1 MPWYRTGT
9 VAITA
14 GQNTVTG
21 TGTAFSANA
30 RVGDAFLGPDGR
42 WYEVTNIASGT
53 VLSILPAYQ
62 GSTVTGGTYSIT
74 PVQGY
79 DKLLRDAFNGVNQQ
93 YGATLV
99 LFGGAADASTLRANI
114 FAATRG
120 QNADITALLGLT
132 TALSVAQGGTGGNT
146 AAAGR
151 AGLGLGTA
159 ATANAVGT
167 VSQSGG
173 VSTGAIIERG
183 SNASG
188 RYTKFADGTMIC
200 SATLNFSQAVT
211 FAQDGLFIG
220 ATPTFGFPAA
230 FIAPPQFTFSARAQ
244 TVFTQPNAVTATTY
258 QGLVMSMT
266 SRTITADFVMTAQ
279 GRWYA

>member
-1 MPWYRTGT
+1 MAKQ
-9 VAITA
+9 VI
-14 GQNTVTG
+14 NL
-21 TGTAFSANA
+21 GTAPSGAGGDDRRSAWQKAISNFNELYDWITG
-30 RVGDAFLGPDGR
+30 VSDGTTLP
-42 WYEVTNIASGT
+42 VT
-53 VLSILPAYQ
+53 LP
-62 GSTVTGGTYSIT
+62 IT
-74 PVQGY
+74 
-79 DKLLRDAFNGVNQQ
+79 R
-93 YGATLV
+93 
-99 LFGGAADASTLRANI
+99 
-114 FAATRG
+114 
-120 QNADITALLGLT
+120 
-132 TALSVAQGGTGGNT
+132 GGTGGNSP
-146 AAAGR
+146 AAGR

-159 ATANAVGT
+159 ATANAVGA

-173 VSTGAIIERG
+173 LSTGAIIERG

-230 FIAPPQFTFSARAQ
+230 FIAPPQFTFSSRAQ
-244 TVFTQPNAVTATTY
+244 TVSTQPNAVTATTY

-266 SRTITADFVMTAQ
+266 SRTITADFIMTAQ